1 MSWWWAG
8 AIGATKKKLDEVA
21 ASAEPKY
28 QSFGLVI
35 GATGIVGSSLVDIL
49 PLADTPGGPWKVFAV
64 SRNPRPAWCSP
75 IADSPSVDHVQCDI
89 SNPADALQ
97 KLSALTDL
105 THVFYTAWS
114 NQGTETANREVNSAM
129 LRNVLAAV
137 VPSCPNLQHVCL
149 LTGRKHYTGP
159 FDANG
164 KIQGHVHDPPYYE
177 DLPRLETPNFY
188 YDMEDILVEEVSKKN
203 GAISWSVH
211 RPSVIFGF
219 SPKSMMNIVG
229 SLCVY
234 AAICRKEGTKLRFP
248 GSRVAW
254 NGFSDASDAD
264 LIAEHQIWA
273 AVDPFAKNEA
283 FNCTNGDVYKWKQL
297 WPMLAEHFGLDWVG
311 YEGEENRFKLVEA
324 MKGKEE
330 LWEEMVEELG
340 LTQTKLSDVGNWWF
354 VDFMLGLEFEQLDTM
369 NKSKEHGFLG
379 FRNTISSFNNWIEK
393 LKAYKIVP

>member
-8 AIGATKKKLDEVA
+8 AIGATKRKLDEVS

-35 GATGIVGSSLVDIL
+35 GATGIVGTSLVDIL

-64 SRNPRPAWCSP
+64 SRNPRPAWSPP
-75 IADSPSVDHVQCDI
+75 IADSPSVEHIRCDI
-89 SNPADALQ
+89 SDPADTLS
-97 KLSALTDL
+97 KLSPLTDL

-114 NQGTETANREVNSAM
+114 GRSTEDENRVVNSAM
-129 LRNVLAAV
+129 LRNVLSAV
-137 VPSCPNLQHVCL
+137 IPSCPNLQHICL
-149 LTGRKHYTGP
+149 LTGRKHYVGP
-159 FDANG
+159 FECLQA
-164 KIQGHVHDPPYYE
+164 QLDPPYSE
-177 DLPRLETPNFY
+177 DMPRLNRPNFY
-188 YDMEDILVEEVSKKN
+188 YDMEDILFEEVSKRN
-203 GAISWSVH
+203 GAVSWSVH
-211 RPSVIFGF
+211 RPTTIFGF
-219 SPKSMMNIVG
+219 SPRCAMNIVG

-248 GSRVAW
+248 GSQVAW
-254 NGFSDASDAD
+254 SGFSDSSDAD

-283 FNCTNGDVYKWKQL
+283 FNCSNGDIFKWKQL

-311 YEGEENRFKLVEA
+311 YEGEENRFKLEEE
-324 MKGKEE
+324 MRGKDE

-354 VDFMLGLEFEQLDTM
+354 VDLTLGLDFEHLDTM

-379 FRNTISSFNNWIEK
+379 FRNTISSFNNCIEK

>member
-35 GATGIVGSSLVDIL
+35 GATGIVGASLVDIL
-49 PLADTPGGPWKVFAV
+49 PLADTPGGPWKVFSV
-64 SRNPRPAWCSP
+64 SRNPRPAWSSP
-75 IADSPSVDHVQCDI
+75 IADSPYVDHVQCDI
-89 SNPADALQ
+89 SNPADALD

-114 NQGTETANREVNSAM
+114 DQGTEAANREVNSAM
-129 LRNVLAAV
+129 LRNVLEAV
-137 VPSCPNLQHVCL
+137 IPSCPNLQHVCL
-149 LTGRKHYTGP
+149 VTGRKHYTGP
-159 FDANG
+159 FEAIG
-164 KIQGHVHDPPYYE
+164 KIQAHDPPFSE
-177 DLPRLETPNFY
+177 DLPRLDTPNFY
-188 YDMEDILVEEVSKKN
+188 YDMEDLLFEEVSKKN

-229 SLCVY
+229 SLCAY
-234 AAICRKEGTKLRFP
+234 AAICRKEGAKLRFP

-254 NGFSDASDAD
+254 NGFCDASDAD

-283 FNCTNGDVYKWKQL
+283 FNCSNGDVYKWKQL

-311 YEGEENRFKLVEA
+311 YEGEESRFKVEEA
-324 MKGKEE
+324 MKGKDE
-330 LWEEMVEELG
+330 LWEEIVEEFG
-340 LTQTKLSDVGNWWF
+340 LTQTKLSHVGNWWY
-354 VDFMLGLEFEQLDTM
+354 VDLILGLEFEHLDTM

>member
-8 AIGATKKKLDEVA
+8 AIGATKKKLDEVS

-35 GATGIVGSSLVDIL
+35 GATGIVGTSLVDIL

-64 SRNPRPAWCSP
+64 SRNPLPAWSPP
-75 IADSPSVDHVQCDI
+75 IADSPLVDHIQCDI
-89 SNPADALQ
+89 SNPADTLY
-97 KLSALTDL
+97 KLSSLTDL

-114 NQGTETANREVNSAM
+114 DQGTEAENREINSAM

-137 VPSCPNLQHVCL
+137 IPSCPNLQHVCL
-149 LTGRKHYTGP
+149 LTGRKHYIGP
-159 FDANG
+159 FETLG
-164 KIQGHVHDPPYYE
+164 RIQTHDPPFSE
-177 DLPRLETPNFY
+177 DMPRLDTPNFY
-188 YDMEDILVEEVSKKN
+188 YDMEDILFEEVSKRN
-203 GAISWSVH
+203 GAVSWSVH

-219 SPKSMMNIVG
+219 SPKSKMNLVG

-254 NGFSDASDAD
+254 SGFCDASDAD

-273 AVDPFAKNEA
+273 SVDPFAKNEA
-283 FNCTNGDVYKWKQL
+283 FNCTNGDVFKWKQL
-297 WPMLAEHFGLDWVG
+297 WPMLAEHFGLDWIG
-311 YEGEENRFKLVEA
+311 YEGEETRFKLEEE

-340 LTQTKLSDVGNWWF
+340 LTQTKLSEVGNWWY
-354 VDFMLGLEFEQLDTM
+354 VDLILGLEFEHLDTM